1 MKEDGPL
8 HSEHAVQNMNINIH
22 SNVMLSVS
30 YGCETWS
37 GILGEE
43 RKLRV
48 LENRA
53 LEKILGTRRKK
64 QENGEDC
71 TMRSFMICKP
81 HQIYLGQ

>member
-1 MKEDGPL
+1 
-8 HSEHAVQNMNINIH
+8 MNTTMY

-30 YGCETWS
+30 YGCETCS
-37 GILGEE
+37 RILGDE

-48 LENRA
+48 LENMV
-53 LEKILGTRRKK
+53 LKKVLGTRRKR

-81 HQIYLGQ
+81 HKIYLGR